1 MEKSEALE
9 IYNKISL
16 LFPNAKCELNYNNI
30 FELTIATILS
40 SQTTDASVNKITPL
54 LFQKYP
60 DSKTMKDANSN
71 DIENI
76 IKPLGLYHNKAINI
90 INLSKELEEKYNG
103 IIPNDFKALVELPGI
118 GRKTANV
125 ILSEGYDVPKIAVDT
140 HVMRVSNRLG
150 LSNSSKPDKIEEDLM
165 KLFPANI
172 WKDVHLKLLFFGR
185 YLCTSKNPKCNLC
198 FHKCTKK

>member
-103 IIPNDFKALVELPGI
+103 IIPNDFKALVKLPGI
-118 GRKTANV
+118 GQKTANV

-165 KLFPANI
+165 KLFPTNI

-198 FHKCTKK
+198 FHKCIKK

>member
-1 MEKSEALE
+1 MEKSEALD

-16 LFPNAKCELNYNNI
+16 LFPNAKCELNYKNI

-71 DIENI
+71 DIESI

-103 IIPNDFKALVELPGI
+103 IIPNDFNALVKLPGI

-150 LSNSSKPDKIEEDLM
+150 LSNSSNPDKIEEDLM
-165 KLFPANI
+165 KLFPTNI

>member
-198 FHKCTKK
+198 FHKCIKK